1 MTTDETWLYH
11 YTPQTKQQSMALRHS
26 GSPRPAPKKFR
37 VQKLPGKVLVS
48 IFWDRDDILLIDYL
62 PKGQTINTEYYSSLL
77 VQLKDTLKEKRRGKI
92 TKRGLVLARQC
103 PGSPGTYNPEETGLP
118 GLPVS

>member
-1 MTTDETWLYH
+1 
-11 YTPQTKQQSMALRHS
+11 MALRHS

-62 PKGQTINTEYYSSLL
+62 PKGQTINAEYYSSLV
-77 VQLKDTLKEKRRGKI
+77 VQLKDTLKEKRRGKVS
-92 TKRGLVLARQC
+92 KGALFLHDNAPAHRALATHKKLAYLGFQC
-103 PGSPGTYNPEETGLP
+103 LDHLP
-118 GLPVS
+118 